1 VSEGKV
7 WNDEVKVDGG
17 VLHAA
22 IADGLRVTRQRC
34 VVITDEQ
41 GQVRMSVSLL
51 GWIIMAI
58 VAPILLLVV
67 TTQVLVG
74 QRAIAVVKPGD

>member
-1 VSEGKV
+1 MSESKV
-7 WNDEVKVDGG
+7 WNEEIKVDGG
-17 VLHAA
+17 VLPAA
-22 IADGLRVTRQRC
+22 IADSLQVTRQRRI
-34 VVITDEQ
+34 VITDEQ

-67 TTQVLVG
+67 TTQVLAG
-74 QRAIAVVKPGD
+74 QRAIVMVKPGE